1 MIRSLA
7 IVAALCLCGTSAK
20 AELTMQECRAKYK
33 AEQAAGK
40 LGLTSKKRNVGIRH
54 IGKNPKNRTLSS
66 GLWLV
71 GPPSP
76 G

>member
-33 AEQAAGK
+33 AEQAAGSVRI
-40 LGLTSKKRNVGIRH
+40 GLTSKKRNVGIRH
-54 IGKNPKNRTLSS
+54 IGQNPKK
-66 GLWLV
+66 
-71 GPPSP
+71 
-76 G
+76 